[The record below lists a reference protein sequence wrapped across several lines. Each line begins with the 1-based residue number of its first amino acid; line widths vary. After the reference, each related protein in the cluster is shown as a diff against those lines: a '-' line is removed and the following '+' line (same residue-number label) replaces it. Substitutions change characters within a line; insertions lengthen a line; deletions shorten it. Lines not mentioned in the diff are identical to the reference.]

1 MKIFVATD
9 VHGSAYWAQKVKEKF
24 LSSQCDVMVL
34 LGDVYNHGPRNPFP
48 QDYAP
53 MRTAEIFSTLKD
65 RLLVVKGNCDSEVDE
80 MISDFD
86 FLPQEALFAFGRRLF
101 FTHGH
106 VYNKDNLPRLL
117 KGDVLF
123 YGHFHVNEIA
133 EKDGVICVN
142 VGSCALPKDGHNS
155 YCIVGEQGVTLFD
168 MQDNVLAQ
176 KLF

>member
-1 MKIFVATD
+1 MKIFIATD

-24 LSSQCDVMVL
+24 LASQCDVMVL

-48 QDYAP
+48 QEYAP

-123 YGHFHVNEIA
+123 YGHYSRALRKLRKRTESSASTSAAALCPRTGIIPIA
-133 EKDGVICVN
+133 
-142 VGSCALPKDGHNS
+142 
-155 YCIVGEQGVTLFD
+155 
-168 MQDNVLAQ
+168 
-176 KLF
+176 